1 MRRSI
6 AILVLGLTACTDRT
20 ADNPDVARWTATAAR
35 VDIARDTWG
44 VPHIRGITDAD
55 AVFGMIYTQAE
66 DDFHRIERN
75 YLTALGRTAEAD
87 GEEGVWRDLRARM
100 FVHPDTLKAQY
111 ATAEP
116 WLRALMDAWADALNF
131 YLHTHPEVKPQV
143 MTRFEPWMAL
153 SFSEGSIGGD
163 IEDISLRDLE
173 QFYGD
178 SAARAAALASP
189 SMEVATR
196 DLDTEPRGSNGIA
209 LGPQVTASKKAM
221 LLINPH
227 TSFYFRAEQHVTSNE
242 GLDVYGAATWGQF
255 FIYQGFNARAGWMHT
270 SSGADV
276 IDEWAEVVTPTATG
290 GTYRH
295 GTETRTLQVD
305 SVSIVVK
312 GANGPTTRRF
322 AVLRSH
328 HGPIIRAEKGKWVSV
343 RFMWDPVKALTQS
356 YTRTKVQNLAGFKR
370 TLELHTNSSNNTLF
384 ADADG
389 NYAYFHANFVP
400 KRDPSFDW
408 SKPVDGSTPAT
419 EWRGVHGVDESPN
432 VINPPNGWVYNTNN
446 WPYTAAG
453 PGNSPKRTDY
463 PAYMEAGLENPRG
476 VHALRVL
483 SGRTGFTL
491 DSLIAAAYD
500 PYLPAMADLIPT
512 LVAAWDKAPGG
523 DPLKAR
529 LAEPIAVL
537 RDWDFTWGAA
547 SVPTTLAMY
556 WAEELSRRTR
566 ADAESEQTSVYDF
579 MATRTPASL
588 KLQVLADMVDTVAAH
603 FGKWRTPWG
612 EVNRIQRRTGDIVQQ
627 FSDSASSV
635 AVPFSS
641 AKWGSLAS
649 YGSRPYPGTR
659 KWYGTSGNSF
669 VAVVEFG
676 DSVKARAVM
685 VGGQNGSTGSKH
697 FFDQAENYAKG
708 TLRPVYFYRKELKG
722 HIEREYRPGER

>member
-6 AILVLGLTACTDRT
+6 AILVLGLAACTDRR

-55 AVFGMIYTQAE
+55 AVFGMIYAQAE

-87 GEEGVWRDLRARM
+87 GAEGIWRDLRARM
-100 FVHPDTLKAQY
+100 FVDPDTLKAQY
-111 ATAEP
+111 TAAEP
-116 WLRALMDAWADALNF
+116 WLRALMDAWADGLNF

-143 MTRFEPWMAL
+143 LSRFEPWMAL

-178 SAARAAALASP
+178 SAARAAVLADSSVAL
-189 SMEVATR
+189 ATR

-295 GTETRTLQVD
+295 GTETRTLRVD

-312 GANGPTTRRF
+312 GADGPTTRRF

-408 SKPVDGSTPAT
+408 SKTVDGSTPAT
-419 EWRGVHGVDESPN
+419 EWRGVHSVDESPN

-446 WPYTAAG
+446 WPYSAAG
-453 PGNSPKRTDY
+453 PGNSPKRTSY

-483 SGRTGFTL
+483 TGRTGFTL
-491 DSLIAAAYD
+491 DSLIATAYD

-512 LVAAWDKAPGG
+512 LVAAWDKASGG

-537 RDWDFTWGAA
+537 RDWNFTWGAE

-649 YGSRPYPGTR
+649 YGSRPYPGTK

-676 DSVKARAVM
+676 DSVRARAVM
-685 VGGQNGSTGSKH
+685 VGGQNGSPGSKH

-708 TLRPVYFYRKELKG
+708 TLRPVYFYREQLKG

>member
-1 MRRSI
+1 MRRCV
-6 AILVLGLTACTDRT
+6 ALLVLGLAACSSPA
-20 ADNPDVARWTATAAR
+20 ADNPDLARWKETAAR
-35 VDIARDTWG
+35 VDVTRDDWG

-87 GEEGVWRDLRARM
+87 GEDGIWRDLRARM

-111 ATAEP
+111 ASAEP
-116 WLRALMDAWADALNF
+116 WLKALMDAWADGLNF

-143 MTRFEPWMAL
+143 LTRFEPWMAL

-178 SAARAAALASP
+178 SGSRAAAMNAPRVIVAS
-189 SMEVATR
+189 R

-209 LGPQVTASKKAM
+209 LGPSITASKKAM

-255 FIYQGFNARAGWMHT
+255 FIYQGFNAKSGWMHT

-276 IDEWAEVVTPTATG
+276 IDEWAEAVTPSLTG
-290 GTYRH
+290 GTYRY
-295 GTETRTLQVD
+295 GTETRALTVD
-305 SVSIVVK
+305 SVSIAVK
-312 GANGPTTRRF
+312 GAAAARRF

-328 HGPIIRAEKGKWVSV
+328 HGPIVRAEKGKWVSV

-356 YTRTKVQNLAGFKR
+356 YKRTKSQNIADFTRTLD
-370 TLELHTNSSNNTLF
+370 LHTNSSNNTLF
-384 ADADG
+384 ADAEG

-408 SKPVDGSTPAT
+408 SQPVDGSAPAT
-419 EWRGVHGVDESPN
+419 DWRGVHSVDESPN

-453 PGNSPKRTDY
+453 PGNSPKRANY

-483 SGRTGFTL
+483 TGRKGFTI
-491 DSLIAAAYD
+491 DSLIATAYD

-512 LVAAWDKAPGG
+512 LVTAWDRASTG
-523 DPLKAR
+523 DPLKTK
-529 LAEPIAVL
+529 LAEPIAAL
-537 RDWDFTWGAA
+537 RAWDFTWAA
-547 SVPTTLAMY
+547 SSVPTTLAMY
-556 WAEELSRRTR
+556 FAEELSRRTR
-566 ADAESEQTSVYDF
+566 ADADSERQSVYDY
-579 MATRTPASL
+579 MATRTPAAV
-588 KLQVLADMVDTVAAH
+588 KLQVLADMTDTLTAH
-603 FGKWRTPWG
+603 FGTWKTPWG
-612 EVNRIQRRTGDIVQQ
+612 DVNRIQRRTGDIVQQ
-627 FSDSASSV
+627 FSDSAASV

-649 YGSRPYPGTR
+649 YGSRPFPGTK

-685 VGGQNGSTGSKH
+685 VGGQNSSTASKH

-708 TLRPVYFYRKELKG
+708 ALREVYFYRSQLKG
-722 HIEREYRPGER
+722 HTEREYRPGER

>member
-1 MRRSI
+1 MRRRVALLALSL
-6 AILVLGLTACTDRT
+6 AACSAPAT
-20 ADNPDVARWTATAAR
+20 DNPDVARWKATAAR
-35 VDIARDTWG
+35 VDITRDDWG

-55 AVFGMIYTQAE
+55 AVFGMIYAQAE

-87 GEEGVWRDLRARM
+87 GEEGIWRDLRARM
-100 FVHPDTLKAQY
+100 YANPDSLKAQY
-111 ATAEP
+111 ASAEP
-116 WLRALMDAWADALNF
+116 WLKALMDAWADGLNF
-131 YLHTHPEVKPQV
+131 YLYSHPEVKPQV
-143 MTRFEPWMAL
+143 ITMFEPWMAL

-173 QFYGD
+173 RFYGD
-178 SAARAAALASP
+178 SVVRLAATHAPAAVVAS
-189 SMEVATR
+189 R

-209 LGPQVTASKKAM
+209 LGPSVTASKKAM

-255 FIYQGFNARAGWMHT
+255 FIYQGFNQKAGWMHT

-276 IDEWAEVVTPTATG
+276 IDEWAETVTPAGTG
-290 GTYRH
+290 GTYRF
-295 GTETRTLQVD
+295 GTETRQLVVD
-305 SVSIVVK
+305 SVTITVK
-312 GANGPTTRRF
+312 SDKGPVARRF
-322 AVLRSH
+322 AVLRTH
-328 HGPIIRAEKGKWVSV
+328 HGPIIRAENGKWVSV
-343 RFMWDPVKALTQS
+343 RFMWEPVKALTQS
-356 YTRTKVQNLAGFKR
+356 FRRTKSANIADFRK
-370 TLELHTNSSNNTLF
+370 TLDLHTNSSNNTLF

-408 SKPVDGSTPAT
+408 SNPVDGASTAT
-419 EWRGVHGVDESPN
+419 EWRGVHSVDESPN
-432 VINPPNGWVYNTNN
+432 SINPPNGWVYNTNN

-453 PGNSPKRTDY
+453 PGNSPKRANY

-483 SGRTGFTL
+483 PGRTNLTL
-491 DSLIAAAYD
+491 DSLIAIAYD
-500 PYLPAMADLIPT
+500 PYLPAMADLVPT
-512 LVAAWDKAPGG
+512 LVTAWDRAAAG
-523 DPLKAR
+523 DPLKAK
-529 LAEPIAVL
+529 LAEPIAAL
-537 RDWDFTWGAA
+537 RSWDFTWAAA

-556 WAEELSRRTR
+556 WAEELSRRAR
-566 ADAESEQTSVYDF
+566 ADAESEKMSVYDF

-588 KLQVLADMVDTVAAH
+588 KLQVLADMTDTLTAH
-603 FGKWRTPWG
+603 FGNWKTPWG
-612 EVNRIQRRTGDIVQQ
+612 DVNRIQRRTGDIVQQ
-627 FSDSASSV
+627 FSDSAPSV
-635 AVPFSS
+635 AIPFSS

-649 YGSRPYPGTR
+649 YGSRPFPGTH

-685 VGGQNGSTGSKH
+685 VGGQNGSTSSKH

-708 TLRPVYFYRKELKG
+708 ALRPVYFYPNQLEG
-722 HIEREYRPGER
+722 HVERRYHPGDK

>member
-1 MRRSI
+1 MRRSV
-6 AILVLGLTACTDRT
+6 ALLVLGLAACSKPA
-20 ADNPDVARWTATAAR
+20 ADNPDLARWKETAAR
-35 VDIARDTWG
+35 VDITRDDWG

-87 GEEGVWRDLRARM
+87 GEDGIWRDLRARM

-111 ATAEP
+111 ASSEP
-116 WLRALMDAWADALNF
+116 WLKALMDAWADGLNF
-131 YLHTHPEVKPQV
+131 YLHTHPDVKPQV
-143 MTRFEPWMAL
+143 LTRFEPWMAL

-173 QFYGD
+173 QFYSD
-178 SAARAAALASP
+178 SASRAAAMDGPRVTVAS
-189 SMEVATR
+189 R
-196 DLDTEPRGSNGIA
+196 DVDTEPRGSNGIA
-209 LGPQVTASKKAM
+209 LGPSITASKKAM

-242 GLDVYGAATWGQF
+242 GLDAYGAATWGQF
-255 FIYQGFNARAGWMHT
+255 FIYQGFNAKSGWMHT

-276 IDEWAEVVTPTATG
+276 IDEWAETVTPSAAG
-290 GTYRH
+290 GTYRY
-295 GTETRTLQVD
+295 GTETRALVVD
-305 SVSIVVK
+305 SLTIAVK
-312 GANGPTTRRF
+312 GAPSPRRI

-328 HGPIIRAEKGKWVSV
+328 HGPIVRAEKGKWVSV

-356 YTRTKVQNLAGFKR
+356 YKRTKSQNIADFKR
-370 TLELHTNSSNNTLF
+370 TLDLHTNSSNNTLF

-408 SKPVDGSTPAT
+408 NVPVDGSVPAT
-419 EWRGVHGVDESPN
+419 EWRGVHSVDESPN

-453 PGNSPKRTDY
+453 PGNSPKKSNY
-463 PAYMEAGLENPRG
+463 PAYMETYLENPRG

-483 SGRTGFTL
+483 TGRRGFTI
-491 DSLIAAAYD
+491 DSLIATAYD
-500 PYLPAMADLIPT
+500 PYLPAMADLVPT
-512 LVAAWDKAPGG
+512 LVTAWDRAPAS
-523 DPLKAR
+523 DPLKAK
-529 LAEPIAVL
+529 LADPITEL
-537 RDWDFTWGAA
+537 RAWNFTWSAA

-566 ADAESEQTSVYDF
+566 QDAESEKLSVYDF
-579 MATRTPASL
+579 MATRTPASV
-588 KLQVLADMVDTVAAH
+588 KLQVLADMTDTLTAH
-603 FGKWRTPWG
+603 FGSWKTPWG
-612 EVNRIQRRTGDIVQQ
+612 EVNRIQRRTSDIVQQ
-627 FSDSASSV
+627 FNDSAPSV
-635 AVPFSS
+635 AVPFAS

-649 YGSRPYPGTR
+649 YGARPYPGTK

-685 VGGQNGSTGSKH
+685 VGGQNSSTSSKH

-708 TLRPVYFYRKELKG
+708 ALREVYFYRSQLKG
-722 HIEREYRPGER
+722 HTEKEYRPGER